1 MIFLNIIKVIGI
13 IILVIILLLILIL
26 AAILYLPIR
35 YRIESRNME
44 VSGRASWIG
53 LIRIRFSYSR
63 QKETAAIGKALWI
76 PFFEH
81 PSSPDQA
88 PTIKGSNKKSSNKKD
103 SNNKE
108 SNEKESNEKELNEKE
123 LNEKES
129 NKDNYDFDVKNVAS
143 KSRHSKKKRKKTGK
157 FKKIKMQIQ
166 KWIHVFQSNRSA
178 LRKCKQTLFH
188 IIKVILPKKI
198 RIEGTYS
205 LGSPDK
211 TAQALGIAACFPIGY
226 RNNWKIYPD
235 FDVEEAYFDG
245 YIDIRGR
252 IYLYQIVFPLLR
264 LLFDKECKKLYKAVK

>member
-63 QKETAAIGKALWI
+63 QKGPAAIGKALWI

-81 PSSPDQA
+81 PSSPDQT
-88 PTIKGSNKKSSNKKD
+88 PTIKDSNKKGSNIKN

-108 SNEKESNEKELNEKE
+108 SNEKESNEKDPN
-123 LNEKES
+123 N
-129 NKDNYDFDVKNVAS
+129 DNYDFDVKNVAS

-157 FKKIKMQIQ
+157 IKKIKMQIQ
-166 KWIHVFQSNRSA
+166 KWIHVFQSNRNA

>member
-63 QKETAAIGKALWI
+63 QKGPAAIGKALWI

-81 PSSPDQA
+81 PSSPDQT
-88 PTIKGSNKKSSNKKD
+88 PTIKGSNKKD
-103 SNNKE
+103 SNHKE
-108 SNEKESNEKELNEKE
+108 S
-123 LNEKES
+123 NEKES

-143 KSRHSKKKRKKTGK
+143 KSRHAKKKRKKTGK
-157 FKKIKMQIQ
+157 FQKIKMQIQ
-166 KWIHVFQSNRSA
+166 KWIHVFQSNRNA

>member
-53 LIRIRFSYSR
+53 LMRIRFSYSK
-63 QKETAAIGKALWI
+63 QKGPAAIGKALWI

-81 PSSPDQA
+81 PSSPDQT
-88 PTIKGSNKKSSNKKD
+88 PTIKGSNKKGSNKKD

-108 SNEKESNEKELNEKE
+108 SNEKDS
-123 LNEKES
+123 NEKES

-157 FKKIKMQIQ
+157 LKKIKMQIQ
-166 KWIHVFQSNRSA
+166 KWIHVFQSNRNA

>member
-63 QKETAAIGKALWI
+63 QNGPAAIGKALWI
-76 PFFEH
+76 PFFKH
-81 PSSPDQA
+81 PSSPDQT
-88 PTIKGSNKKSSNKKD
+88 PTIKD

-108 SNEKESNEKELNEKE
+108 SNEKESNEKESNE
-123 LNEKES
+123 NDS
-129 NKDNYDFDVKNVAS
+129 NKDNYDFDAKNVAS

-157 FKKIKMQIQ
+157 LQKIKMQIQ
-166 KWIHVFQSNRSA
+166 KWIHVFQSNRNA
-178 LRKCKQTLFH
+178 LRKCKQTLFR